1 GELTYEAI
9 QGMKYLDNVVAE
21 TLRIF
26 PPSTRLERVADT
38 DLKLADTGITIPK
51 GMIVTIPN
59 YALQHDPQFFPNPDV
74 FDPDRFTVEERAK
87 RDPYAYL
94 PFGAGPRN
102 CIGMRFALMEIKVCL
117 VYIVANF
124 KLQRCPLTKVPL
136 DFHLGPGLLIPY
148 KGIQLKAEH
157 REDRILLK

>member
-1 GELTYEAI
+1 MFGLAVGESCRCRS
-9 QGMKYLDNVVAE
+9 E
-21 TLRIF
+21 TGRH
-26 PPSTRLERVADT
+26 
-38 DLKLADTGITIPK
+38 GITIPK

-74 FDPDRFTVEERAK
+74 FDPDRFTVEERTK

-124 KLQRCPLTKVPL
+124 KLQRCPLTK
-136 DFHLGPGLLIPY
+136 
-148 KGIQLKAEH
+148 
-157 REDRILLK
+157 